1 MKRLSR
7 ILNAGYGGIHATYW
21 MFYGVATS
29 FSSAFLLPRGY
40 SNAEIGIILAAGSV
54 IAVFLQ
60 PIMAD
65 IADRSRKIS
74 LIGIIQICTVLLIL
88 LEGTL
93 FILGHKSLALYV
105 VFTMIAAWMTALQPL
120 INSMS
125 FKLAECGVHINF
137 GISRSM
143 GSLAYA
149 LLCAFLGTLVENLGE
164 GVLPVTG
171 EMVLAALL
179 IALII
184 VKRNFDGAMNG
195 KESCGRPAVTEP
207 AQLESLGLA
216 AEPAQSENPEQS
228 TNAALSEEAACVCS
242 GALFT
247 EDDEPDI
254 NLWRFVCDN
263 KLFLIMNLGVVGIYF
278 SNAVLN
284 GFMLQ
289 IVNDV
294 GGGSTEMGR
303 VLSLMAFLEIP
314 ALFFFERIKMWI
326 PCRTILK
333 ASAVCFALKVG
344 LIYLAKS
351 MWLIY
356 IAHLFQTFGF
366 GLFLPAMVA
375 YIDETM
381 RKGEA
386 VKGQAFFTA
395 MTTVAA
401 MIASV
406 LGGLL
411 LDVSGAK
418 MMLLVSTLI
427 TAAGAAVIIMTVA
440 KIKKRA

>member
-7 ILNAGYGGIHATYW
+7 ILNTGYGGIHATYW

-40 SNAEIGIILAAGSV
+40 SNAEIGIILAAGNV

-74 LIGIIQICTVLLIL
+74 LIGIIQLCTVLLIL

-184 VKRNFDGAMNG
+184 VKRNFDGAMRG
-195 KESCGRPAVTEP
+195 KKRP
-207 AQLESLGLA
+207 
-216 AEPAQSENPEQS
+216 
-228 TNAALSEEAACVCS
+228 ALSENSVFSGDPAARAYS
-242 GALFT
+242 EMLFT
-247 EDDEPDI
+247 GDDEPEI

-401 MIASV
+401 MISSV
-406 LGGLL
+406 LGGIM
-411 LDVSGAK
+411 LDVRDAHF
-418 MMLLVSTLI
+418 MLLVSTLV
-427 TAAGAAVIIMTVA
+427 TAAGALVIIIVVG
-440 KIKKRA
+440 KIRKQA